1 MSLSLPY
8 IYFISILSIS
18 ILYDA
23 CIGGHIDA
31 TNILEHKRSRRK
43 VDYVQ
48 MSIAMFGTVD
58 DDDADIEDK
67 DFEDD
72 KGHEDGDDGVDED
85 ENENE
90 NQEGENDGDD
100 WDEDEDLMKKN
111 NDNVVNN
118 ASNEIVSDDMEANRR
133 VLMDEKNL
141 LMTVTHIDD
150 ATTDAVDDID
160 V

>member
-1 MSLSLPY
+1 
-8 IYFISILSIS
+8 
-18 ILYDA
+18 
-23 CIGGHIDA
+23 
-31 TNILEHKRSRRK
+31 
-43 VDYVQ
+43 

-85 ENENE
+85 ENE